1 MHSCTD
7 TKPNIDPSRDPDYKE
22 FKDLYQCIESKCVI
36 QLGACQANEEC
47 NKCCKLYT
55 PTNFVRNNVFSFH
68 SGTDTPIYFLVSQSS
83 PMLQDIAMVL
93 MNLSRLLT
101 APCALVLTEK

>member
-1 MHSCTD
+1 MSLCTDTHHSLSLFCFAILVAGGGAPGDCDFGVGGDVCLHSCTD

-47 NKCCKLYT
+47 NKCCKWYT
-55 PTNFVRNNVFSFH
+55 PTNSVRNNVF
-68 SGTDTPIYFLVSQSS
+68 YFSQ
-83 PMLQDIAMVL
+83 QY
-93 MNLSRLLT
+93 
-101 APCALVLTEK
+101 